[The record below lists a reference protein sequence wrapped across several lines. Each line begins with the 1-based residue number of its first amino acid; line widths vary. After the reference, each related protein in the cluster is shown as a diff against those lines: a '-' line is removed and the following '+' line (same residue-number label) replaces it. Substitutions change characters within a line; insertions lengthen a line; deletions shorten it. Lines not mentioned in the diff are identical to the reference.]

1 MLAKLVMFAVVY
13 VVAPII
19 FASAFV
25 GVQPWELFR

>member
-1 MLAKLVMFAVVY
+1 MLAKVFMFAVVY

>member
-19 FASAFV
+19 FASAFL